1 MEHHGSGRI
10 RAATTADAL
19 ALARVHV
26 TAWRE
31 TYADLVPDAL
41 LAKLSIEGRTAMWTR
56 ILNDPSDFDF
66 TAVHVAERDNE
77 VIGFG
82 ACGSQRTATLKEQ
95 GYDGEVSAIYVLRPF
110 QKQGVGAA
118 LMQSM
123 SLTLSGR
130 GCSGLSLWVL
140 RDNAVARRFYEQI
153 GGKVVSE
160 KEDTR
165 QETVLIEVA
174 YGWPDLARL
183 HRLISHG

>member
-1 MEHHGSGRI
+1 MTERS
-10 RAATTADAL
+10 
-19 ALARVHV
+19 
-26 TAWRE
+26 
-31 TYADLVPDAL
+31 P
-41 LAKLSIEGRTAMWTR
+41 
-56 ILNDPSDFDF
+56 PSMFF
-66 TAVHVAERDNE
+66 VR
-77 VIGFG
+77 
-82 ACGSQRTATLKEQ
+82 
-95 GYDGEVSAIYVLRPF
+95 F

-130 GCSGLSLWVL
+130 GLSGLSLWVL

-153 GGKVVSE
+153 GGKVVGE
-160 KEDTR
+160 KEDIR

>member
-1 MEHHGSGRI
+1 MRHRGADTI

-19 ALARVHV
+19 ALACVHV

-31 TYADLVPDAL
+31 AYAGILPDAL
-41 LAKLSIEGRTAMWTR
+41 LAKLSIESRTAMWTR
-56 ILNDPSDFDF
+56 ILNDPSDF
-66 TAVHVAERDNE
+66 TAVHVAERDGE

-82 ACGSQRTATLKEQ
+82 ACGSQRTAALKEK
-95 GYDGEVSAIYVLRPF
+95 GYDGEVSAIYVLRSF

-123 SLTLSGR
+123 ALHLSGR
-130 GCSGLSLWVL
+130 GLSGVSLWVL

-153 GGKVVSE
+153 GGEVVGE
-160 KEDTR
+160 KEDIREGTA
-165 QETVLIEVA
+165 LIEVA

-183 HRLISHG
+183 RRLISHG

>member
-1 MEHHGSGRI
+1 MGHRGSDTI
-10 RAATTADAL
+10 RAATTADAP

-31 TYADLVPDAL
+31 SYAGIVPDAL
-41 LAKLSIEGRTAMWTR
+41 LAKLSIESRAAMWTR
-56 ILNDPSDFDF
+56 ILNDPSDL
-66 TAVHVAERDNE
+66 TAVRVAERDGE
-77 VIGFG
+77 IIGFG
-82 ACGSQRTATLKEQ
+82 ACGSQRTATLKEK

-130 GCSGLSLWVL
+130 GLSGVSLWVL
-140 RDNAVARRFYEQI
+140 RDNAMARRFYEQI
-153 GGKVVSE
+153 GGEVVGE
-160 KEDTR
+160 KEDIR
-165 QETVLIEVA
+165 RETVLIEVA